1 MPFFSTFYG
10 IEVRDEITQEFT
22 DSSGNVDDMMA
33 GLHEIRARLAEE
45 DPWLK
50 QLHNNL
56 KKVKRKKSGKNPD
69 KSLIP
74 V

>member
-1 MPFFSTFYG
+1 VPFFSTFYG
-10 IEVRDEITQEFT
+10 VEVRDAIAQEFT
-22 DSSGNVDDMMA
+22 DSFGNVDDMMA

-56 KKVKRKKSGKNPD
+56 KKHTSQKKRKTPD
-69 KSLIP
+69 KSVGLA
-74 V
+74 